1 MKEKNPNLYEKKKK
15 VCSFFIVFSLVIFMG
30 LMIVEV
36 YAIRDFRKNLFV
48 IATLGGVA
56 FCAIFVAIIEILRLI
71 KLYNLENKMLNE
83 EIYKALKNMQ
93 IIQSEN
99 FGRFSS
105 DIERVIQH
113 NKEILDESVED
124 IFKVQKEVSLA
135 IVKKNESSAQKT
147 IDQNKENAE
156 AIIAANIDI
165 KENVNHIKDE
175 IQNFYDHLN
184 ELKSDIGDKIEKLDN
199 INDNS
204 ERALEICTKIYDDIH
219 NGFDEK
225 NNIELEINNAKDE
238 IIQSQSN
245 NKIDF
250 PIEKINKIESDIEEI
265 KSYQG
270 NYVTPENLMSSLE
283 KIENE
288 LSEKIKDLHD
298 KVNEKGSI
306 NEKIDNLKM
315 EVEESLG
322 QLASNYTMGVEE
334 IDNKINDLNDKFE
347 ELVEN
352 NEEDYDEID
361 DNAIAEEMMKL
372 NNQISQQIEVNFA
385 EMEKI
390 IKDQAEEIKNLNE
403 KYEQI
408 IKRIEELDDKTEKFD
423 AVIENSIG
431 YTGAI
436 VEGLPN
442 IKNGVEAN
450 QDNSIPDEK
459 IATKEIEIN
468 LEPEDGQVKVESEI
482 APELEENIEAELEPL
497 QEIQSETKPEEVEI
511 EPEVSE
517 TLIEDEIIEEEIPEP
532 EPQLAEESVLENIPE
547 LQLEEKSEQNIEQV
561 ELQ

>member
-283 KIENE
+283 KIENA

-482 APELEENIEAELEPL
+482 TPELEENIE
-497 QEIQSETKPEEVEI
+497 
-511 EPEVSE
+511 
-517 TLIEDEIIEEEIPEP
+517 
-532 EPQLAEESVLENIPE
+532 
-547 LQLEEKSEQNIEQV
+547 
-561 ELQ
+561 